1 MITSKIT
8 SKSQTTIPRSVRAAL
23 GVSEGD
29 QLAYRIEGDHVILLR
44 AEKAPTPDDPF
55 ATFTEWDSAA
65 DKRGYADF

>member
-23 GVSEGD
+23 GVSDGD
-29 QLAYRIEGDHVILLR
+29 QLAYRIEGDHVILLH
-44 AEKAPTPDDPF
+44 AEKAPIPDDPF
-55 ATFTEWDSAA
+55 GTFTEWDSVA